1 MKQTAGNT
9 AILVLVALLAACT
22 RVGHI
27 QQTEPIRT
35 LKFTGSHKAVAQCIQ
50 QRLGARVQD
59 DSFGEKYVLYDSA
72 KNRQAEGL
80 THYSITV
87 GRSGPDQGFAEWR
100 IVGPTRGPD
109 RMGGGPAR
117 QGLSDAVVQEFWKP
131 VEDCAA
137 RAKELSSLRNP

>member
-1 MKQTAGNT
+1 MTKTAGNT
-9 AILVLVALLAACT
+9 AILIVLLAACT

-27 QQTEPIRT
+27 QRTEPVRT
-35 LKFTGSHKAVAQCIQ
+35 LKFTGSHKAVAQCVQ

-87 GRSGPDQGFAEWR
+87 GRIGPDQGFAEWR
-100 IVGPTRGPD
+100 IVAPTRGP
-109 RMGGGPAR
+109 GPTQWPR
-117 QGLSDAVVQEFWKP
+117 RDNELSDAVVQDIWKP

-137 RAKELSSLRNP
+137 RAK